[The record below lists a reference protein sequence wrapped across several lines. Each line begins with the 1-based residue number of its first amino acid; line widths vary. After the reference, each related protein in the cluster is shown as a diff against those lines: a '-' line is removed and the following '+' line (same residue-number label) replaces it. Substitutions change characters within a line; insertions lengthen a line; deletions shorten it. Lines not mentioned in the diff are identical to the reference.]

1 MATKE
6 EAIHR
11 VVGLGFSN
19 RAASAIVED
28 LGPKAVFDGMPERDN
43 AGSAIKFVTAH
54 GYSKDAAQS
63 IVERTGAHIINTAAL
78 LSTHTPEEEK
88 HPLWDFPT
96 EGGKKKKGKEAEAAA

>member
-11 VVGLGFSN
+11 VVGLGFSH
-19 RAASAIVED
+19 RCATAIVED

-43 AGSAIKFVTAH
+43 AGSANKFVTAH
-54 GYSKDAAQS
+54 GYSKDAAQA
-63 IVERTGAHIINTAAL
+63 IVEKVGSHIINTAAS
-78 LSTHTPEEEK
+78 LSTHVPEEEK

-96 EGGKKKKGKEAEAAA
+96 EGGKKKKAAAAQE